1 MGFFFFISITFA
13 IFGLKS
19 TKILN
24 HSHKEQQVGKFE
36 KIRSF
41 LDWFKARMGFLGAFE
56 FMLMKADT
64 WDHK

>member
-1 MGFFFFISITFA
+1 MWLLFELGQTFAKAQNVFFFFSITFF

-41 LDWFKARMGFLGAFE
+41 LD
-56 FMLMKADT
+56 
-64 WDHK
+64 